1 MFHVSRFNGIE
12 KRQYECEIVTP
23 MFLGGADPRSAELRV
38 PPIKGLLR
46 FWWRAVCGIEDIK
59 DMAYWE
65 GEIFGS
71 TEKKSK
77 VSLWIENIDA
87 QPRLERLP
95 KGKKV
100 PVEGKSYPTSI
111 IHYLAYGFYERQ
123 GRENVFIKSHFPV
136 QSRFKIVLQ
145 FSKGVTM
152 IEGALEKSLKA
163 MIMYGGLGARSRNGF
178 GSLHCPILMDTKFSD
193 YGPLKSYTSF
203 SKYSTLFD
211 KFKIYNKWEE
221 ALSEIGVAYRTAR
234 LNLEPKH
241 TWQRRSFIAMPI
253 EAKGEKIPDDIR
265 NGRHAKPYFLHVNK
279 TADGRYQG
287 QILFLPYFYRRDAN
301 DTKNRIG

>member
-1 MFHVSRFNGIE
+1 MFYVSRFNGIE

-38 PPIKGLLR
+38 PSIKGVMR

-71 TEKKSK
+71 TERKSK
-77 VSLWIENIDA
+77 VSLRIENIDA
-87 QPRLERLP
+87 QPKLDKLP
-95 KGKKV
+95 EGKV
-100 PVEGKSYPTSI
+100 LVEGKNYRTSI
-111 IHYLAYGFYERQ
+111 IHYLAYGFYEYKK
-123 GRENVFIKSHFPV
+123 GSGNVFIKSFFPT
-136 QSRFKIVLQ
+136 QSRFKVVLQ
-145 FSKGVTM
+145 FPKGITM
-152 IEGALEKSLKA
+152 MEVALEKSLKA
-163 MIMYGGLGARSRNGF
+163 MITYGGLGACSRNGF
-178 GSLHCPILMDTKFSD
+178 GSLNCPILMDTKFSD
-193 YGPLKSYTSF
+193 DGPLRSYTSF
-203 SKYSTLFD
+203 SKCSVLFD
-211 KFKIYNKWEE
+211 KFNIHNKWEE

-234 LNLEPKH
+234 LKLEPKH

-253 EAKGEKIPDDIR
+253 EAKGKKIPDDIR

-287 QILFLPYFYRRDAN
+287 QILFLPYLYRRDET
-301 DTKNRIG
+301 DKKN